1 MRKILAVVRRE
12 FMTRVHTRAFVIGT
26 ILGPLLMGFMFVLPI
41 LLSRRET
48 APKRIVVL
56 DAAPGDFGR
65 ITAERLRSEM
75 RDTVTRTRPLYR
87 VAHVAVDA
95 GSLERTRDSLVALT
109 GRTTAEAAPG
119 LDGVLIIDDTT
130 LASGRIQYLGVNVG
144 SPADMGALRRA
155 LDPLVKSAR
164 LTGAGVDPI
173 VVMRALRPIDF
184 QTLKVSEGRITGE
197 SGEASFLLAYVMSF
211 MLYFALLLYGI
222 QVMSSVVEEKTS
234 RIMEVL
240 VSSLT
245 PFQMLLGKVVGVGL
259 VALLQ
264 IGIWAGTAMVLT
276 TFGGRIAAMFGASP
290 ATVSDLPL
298 PAVSPD
304 MLLVFLLFFSLGFLF
319 FAAAYA
325 AVGSMCSTVQE
336 TQQSHTPITLLIAA
350 GLFCMFA
357 LLSEPAGTLARTL
370 SLVPFVAPF
379 VTPVRYSFAPLPW
392 TELLA
397 STVAMVL
404 GILGVVWIAARIYR
418 VGILS
423 YGKKASV
430 RDVMRWVREG

>member
-1 MRKILAVVRRE
+1 MHKILAVIRRE

-48 APKRIVVL
+48 APKQIVVL
-56 DAAPGDFGR
+56 DAARGEFGR
-65 ITAERLRSEM
+65 LTAERLRGEM
-75 RDTVTRTRPLYR
+75 RDTVTRTGPRYR
-87 VAHVAVDA
+87 ITHLAVNP
-95 GSLERTRDSLVALT
+95 GSLQRVRDSLVTLT
-109 GRTTAEAAPG
+109 GSASEPTRS
-119 LDGVLIIDDTT
+119 LDGVLVIDDTT
-130 LASGRIQYLGVNVG
+130 LSSGRIQYLGVNVG

-164 LTGAGVDPI
+164 LTEAGVDPM
-173 VVMRALRPIDF
+173 VVMGALRPIDF
-184 QTLKVSEGRITGE
+184 QTLKVSEGRVTGD

-222 QVMSSVVEEKTS
+222 QVMSSVVEEKSS

-264 IGIWAGTAMVLT
+264 IAIWAGTAMVLT
-276 TFGGRIAAMFGASP
+276 TFGGRIATMFGASP

-304 MLLVFLLFFSLGFLF
+304 MLIVFLLFFSLGFLF

-357 LLSEPAGTLARTL
+357 LLSEPAGPLARTL

-397 STVAMVL
+397 STVAMIL
-404 GILGVVWIAARIYR
+404 GILGVIWIAARIYR

-423 YGKKASV
+423 YGKKASFREV
-430 RDVMRWVREG
+430 VRWVRES

>member
-1 MRKILAVVRRE
+1 MHKTLAVIRRE

-26 ILGPLLMGFMFVLPI
+26 VLGPLLMGFMFVLPI

-48 APKRIVVL
+48 APKQIVVL
-56 DAAPGDFGR
+56 DAARGEFGR
-65 ITAERLRSEM
+65 LTAERLRGEM
-75 RDTVTRTRPLYR
+75 RDTVTRTGPRYR
-87 VAHVAVDA
+87 ITHLAVNP
-95 GSLERTRDSLVALT
+95 GSLQRVRDSLVTLT
-109 GRTTAEAAPG
+109 GSASEPTRS
-119 LDGVLIIDDTT
+119 LDGVLVIDDTT
-130 LASGRIQYLGVNVG
+130 LSSGRIQYLGVNVG

-164 LTGAGVDPI
+164 LTEAGVDPM
-173 VVMRALRPIDF
+173 VVMGALRPIDF
-184 QTLKVSEGRITGE
+184 QTLKVSEGRVTGD

-222 QVMSSVVEEKTS
+222 QVMSSVVEEKSS

-264 IGIWAGTAMVLT
+264 IAIWAGTAMVLT
-276 TFGGRIAAMFGASP
+276 TFGGKIATMFGASP

-304 MLLVFLLFFSLGFLF
+304 MLIVFLLFFSLGFLF

-357 LLSEPAGTLARTL
+357 LLSEPAGPLARTL

-397 STVAMVL
+397 STVAMIL
-404 GILGVVWIAARIYR
+404 GILGVIWIAARIYR

-423 YGKKASV
+423 YGKKASFREV
-430 RDVMRWVREG
+430 VRWVREG

>member
-1 MRKILAVVRRE
+1 MYKILAVIRRE

-26 ILGPLLMGFMFVLPI
+26 VLGPLLMGFMFVLPI

-48 APKRIVVL
+48 APKQIVVL
-56 DAAPGDFGR
+56 DAARGEFGR
-65 ITAERLRSEM
+65 LTAERLRGEM
-75 RDTVTRTRPLYR
+75 RDTVTRTRPRYR
-87 VAHVAVDA
+87 ITHLAVNP
-95 GSLERTRDSLVALT
+95 GSLQRVRDSLVALT
-109 GRTTAEAAPG
+109 GSASEPTRA
-119 LDGVLIIDDTT
+119 LDGVLVIDDTT
-130 LASGRIQYLGVNVG
+130 LSSGRIQYLGVNVG
-144 SPADMGALRRA
+144 SPADMSALRRA

-164 LTGAGVDPI
+164 LTEAGVDPI
-173 VVMRALRPIDF
+173 VVMGALRPIDF
-184 QTLKVSEGRITGE
+184 QTLKVSEGRVTGD

-222 QVMSSVVEEKTS
+222 QVMSSVVEEKSS

-264 IGIWAGTAMVLT
+264 IAIWAGTAMVLT
-276 TFGGRIAAMFGASP
+276 TFGGQIATLFGASP

-304 MLLVFLLFFSLGFLF
+304 MLIVFLLFFSLGFLF

-357 LLSEPAGTLARTL
+357 LLSEPAGPLARTL

-397 STVAMVL
+397 STVAMIL
-404 GILGVVWIAARIYR
+404 GILGVIWIAARIYR

-423 YGKKASV
+423 YGKKASF
-430 RDVMRWVREG
+430 RDVVRWVREG

>member
-1 MRKILAVVRRE
+1 MRKVLAVVRRE
-12 FMTRVHTRAFVIGT
+12 FTTRVHTRAFVVGT
-26 ILGPLLMGFMFVLPI
+26 VLGPLLMGFMFVLPI

-48 APKRIVVL
+48 APKQIVVL

-65 ITAERLRSEM
+65 VTAERLRTEM
-75 RDTVTRTRPLYR
+75 RDTVARTRPRYR
-87 VAHVAVDA
+87 VTHLAVDP
-95 GSLERTRDSLVALT
+95 GSLERVRDSLVTLT
-109 GRTTAEAAPG
+109 GRTEAGAPSI
-119 LDGVLIIDDTT
+119 DGILVLDDTT
-130 LASGRIQYLGVNVG
+130 LVSGRIRYLGVNVG

-164 LTGAGVDPI
+164 LTASGVDPV
-173 VVMRALRPIDF
+173 VVMHALRPIDF
-184 QTLKVSEGRITGE
+184 ETLKVSEGRITGE

-222 QVMSSVVEEKTS
+222 QVMSSVVEEKSS

-240 VSSLT
+240 VSSLS
-245 PFQMLLGKVVGVGL
+245 PFQMLLGKVIGVGA

-264 IGIWAGTAMVLT
+264 LAIWAGTAMVLT
-276 TFGGRIAAMFGASP
+276 TFGGRIAGLMGASP
-290 ATVSDLPL
+290 AAVADLPL

-304 MLLVFLLFFSLGFLF
+304 MLAVFLTFFSLGFLF
-319 FAAAYA
+319 FSALYA
-325 AVGSMCSTVQE
+325 AIGSMCSTVQE
-336 TQQSHTPITLLIAA
+336 TQQSHTPVTILIAA
-350 GLFCMFA
+350 GLITMFG

-370 SLVPFVAPF
+370 SLVPFLAPF

-397 STVAMVL
+397 SATAMVL
-404 GILGVVWIAARIYR
+404 GILAVIWVAARIYR

-423 YGKKASV
+423 YGKKATLREV
-430 RDVMRWVREG
+430 VRWVREG

>member
-1 MRKILAVVRRE
+1 MHKTLAVIRRE
-12 FMTRVHTRAFVIGT
+12 FTTRVHTRAFVIGT
-26 ILGPLLMGFMFVLPI
+26 VLGPLLMGFMFVLPI

-48 APKRIVVL
+48 APKQIVVL
-56 DAAPGDFGR
+56 DAARGEFGR
-65 ITAERLRSEM
+65 LTAERLRGEM
-75 RDTVTRTRPLYR
+75 RDTVTRTGPRYR
-87 VAHVAVDA
+87 ITHLAVNP
-95 GSLERTRDSLVALT
+95 GSLQRVRDSLVTLT
-109 GRTTAEAAPG
+109 GSASEPTRS
-119 LDGVLIIDDTT
+119 LDGVLVIDDTT
-130 LASGRIQYLGVNVG
+130 LSSGRIQYLGVNVG

-164 LTGAGVDPI
+164 LTEAGVDPM
-173 VVMRALRPIDF
+173 VVMGALRPIDF
-184 QTLKVSEGRITGE
+184 QTLKVSEGRVTGD

-222 QVMSSVVEEKTS
+222 QVMSSVVEEKSS

-264 IGIWAGTAMVLT
+264 IAIWAGTAMVLT
-276 TFGGRIAAMFGASP
+276 TFGGKIATMFGASP

-304 MLLVFLLFFSLGFLF
+304 MLIVFLLFFSLGFLF

-357 LLSEPAGTLARTL
+357 LLSEPAGPLARTL

-397 STVAMVL
+397 STVAMIL
-404 GILGVVWIAARIYR
+404 GILGVIWIAARIYR

-423 YGKKASV
+423 YGKKASFREV
-430 RDVMRWVREG
+430 VRWVKDG

>member
-1 MRKILAVVRRE
+1 MHKILAVIRRE

-48 APKRIVVL
+48 APKQFVVL
-56 DAAPGDFGR
+56 DAARGEFGR
-65 ITAERLRSEM
+65 LTAERLRGEM
-75 RDTVTRTRPLYR
+75 RDTVTRTGPRYR
-87 VAHVAVDA
+87 ITHLAVNP
-95 GSLERTRDSLVALT
+95 GSLQRVRDSLVTLT
-109 GRTTAEAAPG
+109 GSASEPTRS
-119 LDGVLIIDDTT
+119 LDGVLVIDDTT
-130 LASGRIQYLGVNVG
+130 LSSGRIQYLGVNVG

-164 LTGAGVDPI
+164 LTEAGVDPM
-173 VVMRALRPIDF
+173 VVMGALRPIDF
-184 QTLKVSEGRITGE
+184 QTLKVSEGRVTGD

-222 QVMSSVVEEKTS
+222 QVMSSVVEEKSS

-264 IGIWAGTAMVLT
+264 IAIWAGTAMVLT
-276 TFGGRIAAMFGASP
+276 TFGGRIATMFGASP

-304 MLLVFLLFFSLGFLF
+304 MLIVFLLFFSLGFLF

-357 LLSEPAGTLARTL
+357 LLSEPAGPLARTL

-397 STVAMVL
+397 STVAMIL
-404 GILGVVWIAARIYR
+404 GILGVIWIAARIYR

-423 YGKKASV
+423 YGKKASFREV
-430 RDVMRWVREG
+430 VRWVREG

>member
-1 MRKILAVVRRE
+1 VIRRE

-26 ILGPLLMGFMFVLPI
+26 VLGPLLMGFMFVLPI

-48 APKRIVVL
+48 APKQIVVL
-56 DAAPGDFGR
+56 DAARGEFGR
-65 ITAERLRSEM
+65 VTAERLRGEM
-75 RDTVTRTRPLYR
+75 RDTVARTRPRYR
-87 VAHVAVDA
+87 ITHLAVNP
-95 GSLERTRDSLVALT
+95 GSLQRVRDSLVTLT
-109 GRTTAEAAPG
+109 GSASEPTEA
-119 LDGVLIIDDTT
+119 LDGVLVIDDTT
-130 LASGRIQYLGVNVG
+130 LSSGRIQYLGVNVG

-155 LDPLVKSAR
+155 LDPLVKAAR
-164 LTGAGVDPI
+164 LTEAGVDPI
-173 VVMRALRPIDF
+173 VVMGALRPIDF
-184 QTLKVSEGRITGE
+184 QTLKVSEGRVTGD

-222 QVMSSVVEEKTS
+222 QVMSSVVEEKSS

-264 IGIWAGTAMVLT
+264 IAIWAGTAMVLT
-276 TFGGRIAAMFGASP
+276 TFGGKIATMFGASP

-304 MLLVFLLFFSLGFLF
+304 MLIVFLLFFSLGFLF

-357 LLSEPAGTLARTL
+357 LLSEPAGPLARTL

-397 STVAMVL
+397 STVAMIL
-404 GILGVVWIAARIYR
+404 GILGVIWIAARIYR

-423 YGKKASV
+423 YGKKASFREV
-430 RDVMRWVREG
+430 ARWVREG

>member
-1 MRKILAVVRRE
+1 MRKVLAVIRRE

-26 ILGPLLMGFMFVLPI
+26 VLGPLLMGFMFVLPI

-48 APKRIVVL
+48 APKQIVVL
-56 DAAPGDFGR
+56 DAAGGEFGR
-65 ITAERLRSEM
+65 LTAERLRGEM
-75 RDTVTRTRPLYR
+75 RDTVTRTRPRYR
-87 VAHVAVDA
+87 VTHLAVDP
-95 GSLERTRDSLVALT
+95 GSLGRIRDSLVART
-109 GRTTAEAAPG
+109 GRASEASAAT

-130 LASGRIQYLGVNVG
+130 LSSGRIQYLGVNVG
-144 SPADMGALRRA
+144 SPSDMGTLRRA

-164 LTGAGVDPI
+164 LTEAGVDPL
-173 VVMRALRPIDF
+173 VVMGALRPIDF
-184 QTLKVSEGRITGE
+184 QTLKVSEGRVTGD

-264 IGIWAGTAMVLT
+264 IAIWAGTAMVLT
-276 TFGGRIAAMFGASP
+276 TFGGTIATMFGASA

-304 MLLVFLLFFSLGFLF
+304 MLVVFLLFFSLGFLF

-404 GILGVVWIAARIYR
+404 GILAVIWIAARIYR

-423 YGKKASV
+423 YGKKASFREV
-430 RDVMRWVREG
+430 VRWVREG

>member
-1 MRKILAVVRRE
+1 VHKTLAVIRRE

-26 ILGPLLMGFMFVLPI
+26 VLGPLLMGFMFVLPI

-48 APKRIVVL
+48 APKQIVVL
-56 DAAPGDFGR
+56 DAARGEFGR
-65 ITAERLRSEM
+65 LTAERLRGEM
-75 RDTVTRTRPLYR
+75 RDTVTRTGPRYR
-87 VAHVAVDA
+87 ITHLAVNP
-95 GSLERTRDSLVALT
+95 GSLQRVRDSLVTLT
-109 GRTTAEAAPG
+109 GSASEPTRS
-119 LDGVLIIDDTT
+119 LDGVLVIDDTT
-130 LASGRIQYLGVNVG
+130 LSSGRIQYLGVNVG

-164 LTGAGVDPI
+164 LTEAGVDPM
-173 VVMRALRPIDF
+173 VVMGALRPIDF
-184 QTLKVSEGRITGE
+184 QTLKVSEGRVTGD

-222 QVMSSVVEEKTS
+222 QVMSSVVEEKSS

-264 IGIWAGTAMVLT
+264 IAIWAGTAMVLT
-276 TFGGRIAAMFGASP
+276 TFGGKIATMFGASP

-304 MLLVFLLFFSLGFLF
+304 MLIVFLLFFSLGFLF

-357 LLSEPAGTLARTL
+357 LLSEPAGPLARTL

-397 STVAMVL
+397 STVAMIL
-404 GILGVVWIAARIYR
+404 GILGVIWIAARIYR

-423 YGKKASV
+423 YGKKASFREV
-430 RDVMRWVREG
+430 VRWVREG

>member
-1 MRKILAVVRRE
+1 MHKILAVIRRE

-48 APKRIVVL
+48 APKQIVVL
-56 DAAPGDFGR
+56 DAARGEFGR
-65 ITAERLRSEM
+65 LTAERLRGEM
-75 RDTVTRTRPLYR
+75 RDTVTRTGPRYR
-87 VAHVAVDA
+87 ITHLAVNP
-95 GSLERTRDSLVALT
+95 GSLQRVRDSLVTLT
-109 GRTTAEAAPG
+109 GSASEPTRS
-119 LDGVLIIDDTT
+119 LDGVLVIDDTT
-130 LASGRIQYLGVNVG
+130 LSSGRIQYLGVNVG

-164 LTGAGVDPI
+164 LTEAGVDPM
-173 VVMRALRPIDF
+173 VVMGALRPIDF
-184 QTLKVSEGRITGE
+184 QTLKVSEGRVTGD

-222 QVMSSVVEEKTS
+222 QVMSSVVEEKSS

-264 IGIWAGTAMVLT
+264 IAIWAGTAMVLT
-276 TFGGRIAAMFGASP
+276 TFGGRIATMFGASP

-304 MLLVFLLFFSLGFLF
+304 MLIVFLLFFSLGFLF

-357 LLSEPAGTLARTL
+357 LLSEPAGPLARTL

-397 STVAMVL
+397 STVAMIL
-404 GILGVVWIAARIYR
+404 GILGVIWIAARIYR

-423 YGKKASV
+423 YGKKASFREV
-430 RDVMRWVREG
+430 VRWVREG

>member
-1 MRKILAVVRRE
+1 MHKILAVIRRE

-26 ILGPLLMGFMFVLPI
+26 VLGPLLMGFMFVLPI

-48 APKRIVVL
+48 APKQIVVL
-56 DAAPGDFGR
+56 DAADGEFGR
-65 ITAERLRSEM
+65 VTAERLRGEM
-75 RDTVTRTRPLYR
+75 RDTVTRTRPRYR
-87 VAHVAVDA
+87 VTHLAVDA
-95 GSLERTRDSLVALT
+95 GSLERARDSLVALT
-109 GRTTAEAAPG
+109 GRTSGASAAF
-119 LDGVLIIDDTT
+119 DGVLVIDDTT
-130 LASGRIQYLGVNVG
+130 LSSGRIQYLGVNVG
-144 SPADMGALRRA
+144 SPADMSALRRA

-164 LTGAGVDPI
+164 LTDAGVDPL
-173 VVMRALRPIDF
+173 VVMGALRPIDF
-184 QTLKVSEGRITGE
+184 QTLKVSEGRVTGE

-264 IGIWAGTAMVLT
+264 IAIWAGTAMVLT

-290 ATVSDLPL
+290 AVVADLPL
-298 PAVSPD
+298 PAVSPG
-304 MLLVFLLFFSLGFLF
+304 MLIVFLLFFSLGFLF

-397 STVAMVL
+397 STAAMIL
-404 GILGVVWIAARIYR
+404 GILAVVWVAARIYR

-423 YGKKASV
+423 YGKKASFREV
-430 RDVMRWVREG
+430 VRWVREG